1 MKRIN
6 FRGGGMD
13 MGNTTN
19 RATSASMGNTT
30 SRSRNT
36 GTGTRSNPHTSSGT
50 SNTSTVSGN
59 TLRSSRQ
66 NFIDSVNRNNQGR
79 AAQSNT
85 RFTPYQG
92 GSRPTATPFQGL
104 GGLMKTA
111 LGFAFPG
118 AGFLFNQGSA
128 LKDGIMN
135 LNNRLQNSD
144 FGQATSLMDYLDMRK
159 FGGLREREDKAA
171 QTMAQA
177 RGIQKNM
184 VDRPSATMSPRD
196 YAMAGLEPVDPVNET
211 YTFEDIA
218 TVAPVPPGEQIVPQ
232 SKPEISYDYTNFGF
246 PNYGSAEAA
255 VPDSMIAKTPVEE
268 FRDQTYKNI
277 AEGTN
282 TFVDSL
288 YNPQEIA
295 ALENLYAD
303 RYNIA
308 NTSGGIISDARH
320 MAAMNNLS
328 NTLSPFNNRFGNFIG
343 DVGAFTAG
351 AINEIPALFRG
362 LNKQNLGEIGEDL
375 VANYRGSFGTP
386 NQTTAE
392 QIYQDEFDSYNNNGI
407 ATLFSQR

>member
-1 MKRIN
+1 
-6 FRGGGMD
+6 MD
-13 MGNTTN
+13 MGNAGN
-19 RATSASMGNTT
+19 RSRSASMGNTS
-30 SRSRNT
+30 SRSRSTSSNT
-36 GTGTRSNPHTSSGT
+36 GGG
-50 SNTSTVSGN
+50 SGN
-59 TLRSSRQ
+59 LGGGGGGQNSVSRTYSPPTRPTYTSA
-66 NFIDSVNRNNQGR
+66 NIDNKPVTGADFRNNR
-79 AAQSNT
+79 VNT
-85 RFTPYQG
+85 I
-92 GSRPTATPFQGL
+92 RPTQNPFEGL

-111 LGFAFPG
+111 LGFAIPG
-118 AGFLFNQGSA
+118 SNFLLNQGGA
-128 LKDGIMN
+128 LKQGIMN

-144 FGQATSLMDYLDMRK
+144 FGQSRTLMDYLDARSYGGRDARDRK
-159 FGGLREREDKAA
+159 AS
-171 QTMAQA
+171 QTMREARAIQTAMDLRQAQP
-177 RGIQKNM
+177 I
-184 VDRPSATMSPRD
+184 
-196 YAMAGLEPVDPVNET
+196 EET
-211 YTFEDIA
+211 YTFDDIN
-218 TVAPVPPGEQIVPQ
+218 TVAPQQVNIP
-232 SKPEISYDYTNFGF
+232 SDRFSDYTMSEPRYSGSF
-246 PNYGSAEAA
+246 PGASLFSGYGSAEAA

-303 RYNIA
+303 RYGIS

-328 NTLSPFNNRFGNFIG
+328 NTLSPFNNRFGEFIG

-351 AINEIPALFRG
+351 AVNEIPALFRG

-392 QIYQDEFDSYNNNGI
+392 QIYQDEFDSDNNNGI

>member
-6 FRGGGMD
+6 FRGGGSYQQ
-13 MGNTTN
+13 GSG
-19 RATSASMGNTT
+19 APGSAEAP
-30 SRSRNT
+30 SRSRST
-36 GTGTRSNPHTSSGT
+36 GTATRSNPHTSSGT
-50 SNTSTVSGN
+50 SKTSTVSGN

-66 NFIDSVNRNNQGR
+66 NFVDNLNANNQGR

-92 GSRPTATPFQGL
+92 GSRNVTQPFQGL
-104 GGLMKTA
+104 GGLLKTA
-111 LGFAFPG
+111 LGFAIPG

-128 LKDGIMN
+128 LKDGIMG

-144 FGQATSLMDYLDMRK
+144 FGQASSLMDYLDMRK

-171 QTMAQA
+171 QIMAQA
-177 RGIQKNM
+177 RGIQKDM

-211 YTFEDIA
+211 YTFEEIGSI
-218 TVAPVPPGEQIVPQ
+218 APVPPGQQIVPKG
-232 SKPEISYDYTNFGF
+232 KPEISYDYTNYGF
-246 PNYGSAEAA
+246 PNYGSAEAS
-255 VPDSMIAKTPVEE
+255 VPDNMLAKTPVEE

-288 YNPQEIA
+288 YNPKEIA
-295 ALENLYAD
+295 ALENLYSNQ
-303 RYNIA
+303 YNIN

-328 NTLSPFNNRFGNFIG
+328 NTLSPFNNRFGEFIG

-351 AINEIPALFRG
+351 AINEVPALFRG
-362 LNKQNLGEIGEDL
+362 LNRQNLGEIGEDL

-392 QIYQDEFDSYNNNGI
+392 QIYRNEFDNYNNNGI
-407 ATLFSQR
+407 ATLFSKK

>member
-1 MKRIN
+1 MKRVN

-13 MGNTTN
+13 MGNTSN
-19 RATSASMGNTT
+19 RARSASMGNTPT
-30 SRSRNT
+30 RSRST
-36 GTGTRSNPHTSSGT
+36 GTATRSNPHTSSGT

-66 NFIDSVNRNNQGR
+66 NFIDSVNRDNQAR

-92 GSRPTATPFQGL
+92 GSRNVTQPFQGL
-104 GGLMKTA
+104 GGLMKSA
-111 LGFAFPG
+111 LGFAVPG
-118 AGFLFNQGSA
+118 AGFLLNKGNA
-128 LKDGIMN
+128 LTQGIMG
-135 LNNRLQNSD
+135 LNNTLQNSD
-144 FGQATSLMDYLDMRK
+144 FGQASSLMDYLDMKK

-177 RGIQKNM
+177 RGIQKDM
-184 VDRPSATMSPRD
+184 ATKASATMSPRD
-196 YAMAGLEPVDPVNET
+196 YAMAGLEPVNPIDET

-218 TVAPVPPGEQIVPQ
+218 SVAPVPPGETIVPP
-232 SKPEISYDYTNFGF
+232 SKPEISYDYTNYGF

-255 VPDSMIAKTPVEE
+255 IPDNMLAKTPVEE

-288 YNPQEIA
+288 YNPKEIA

-303 RYNIA
+303 RYGIG

-328 NTLSPFNNRFGNFIG
+328 NSLSPFNNRFGEFIG

-351 AINEIPALFRG
+351 AINEVPALFRG
-362 LNKQNLGEIGEDL
+362 LNRQNLGEIGEDL

-386 NQTTAE
+386 NQRTAE